1 MIKKRY
7 QETSKKLIK
16 NKKIFLISDLHIGIG
31 FNIKKLDKIK
41 KEIEKEIPNYICIPG
56 DIIDNTNIIKDKE
69 DIVINF
75 LKDISTNTKVIISLG
90 NHDVCRLIRD
100 KKGKRWEYDK
110 RDDFF
115 NKIRNIKNV
124 YLLENE
130 IYTDKDI
137 CFIGLSLSYEYYKTT
152 GESINILEKEL
163 NALNIKI
170 DKNKYNVLLCHSP
183 HRLTNE
189 RIIKT
194 KIMKDI
200 DLILSGHMHNG
211 MVHPIMELIWK
222 GNKGIITPTK
232 ELFPKAKV
240 TRGRIKL
247 NDKNLII
254 SGGITKLSNSSAYII
269 SPLNCLYP
277 MNIEIININ
286 N

>member
-16 NKKIFLISDLHIGIG
+16 NKKIFLISDIHIGTG

-41 KEIEKEIPNYICIPG
+41 KEIEKEMPNYICIPG
-56 DIIDNTNIIKDKE
+56 DIIDNTNIINDKE
-69 DIVINF
+69 NIIIKF
-75 LKDISTNTKVIISLG
+75 LKDISMNTKVIISLG
-90 NHDVCRLIRD
+90 NHDICKLIRD
-100 KKGKRWEYDK
+100 KEGKRWEYDK

-115 NKIRNIKNV
+115 NKIRGIKNV

-130 IYTDKDI
+130 TYTDKDI

-152 GESINILEKEL
+152 GESINVLEKEL
-163 NALNIKI
+163 NALNVKI

-189 RIIKT
+189 CIKKT
-194 KIMKDI
+194 KLMKDI

-211 MVHPIMELIWK
+211 MVHPIMELLWK

-232 ELFPKAKV
+232 ELFPKAKI
-240 TRGRIKL
+240 TRGRVNL
-247 NDKNLII
+247 NDKVLII
-254 SGGITKLSNSSAYII
+254 SGGITKLSHSSAYVI
-269 SPLNCLYP
+269 SPLNFLYP

>member
-115 NKIRNIKNV
+115 NKIRNIKKSAEFFYAYRYGN
-124 YLLENE
+124 
-130 IYTDKDI
+130 
-137 CFIGLSLSYEYYKTT
+137 CH
-152 GESINILEKEL
+152 
-163 NALNIKI
+163 
-170 DKNKYNVLLCHSP
+170 KY
-183 HRLTNE
+183 
-189 RIIKT
+189 
-194 KIMKDI
+194 
-200 DLILSGHMHNG
+200 
-211 MVHPIMELIWK
+211 
-222 GNKGIITPTK
+222 
-232 ELFPKAKV
+232 
-240 TRGRIKL
+240 
-247 NDKNLII
+247 
-254 SGGITKLSNSSAYII
+254 
-269 SPLNCLYP
+269 
-277 MNIEIININ
+277 
-286 N
+286 

>member
-16 NKKIFLISDLHIGIG
+16 NKKIFLISDIHIGTG
-31 FNIKKLDKIK
+31 FNIKKLEKIK
-41 KEIEKEIPNYICIPG
+41 KEIEKETPNYICIPG
-56 DIIDNTNIIKDKE
+56 DIIDNTNIINDKE
-69 DIVINF
+69 NIIIKF
-75 LKDISTNTKVIISLG
+75 LKDISMNTKVIISLG
-90 NHDVCRLIRD
+90 NHDICKLIRD
-100 KKGKRWEYDK
+100 RNGKRWEYDK

-115 NKIRNIKNV
+115 NKIRGIKNV

-130 IYTDKDI
+130 TYTDKDI

-152 GESINILEKEL
+152 GESINVLEKEL
-163 NALNIKI
+163 NALNVKI

-189 RIIKT
+189 CIKKT
-194 KIMKDI
+194 KLMKDI

-211 MVHPIMELIWK
+211 MVHPIMELLWK

-232 ELFPKAKV
+232 ELFSKAKV
-240 TRGRIKL
+240 TRGRVNL
-247 NDKNLII
+247 NDKVLII
-254 SGGITKLSNSSAYII
+254 SGGITKLSHSSAYVI
-269 SPLNCLYP
+269 SPLNFLYP

>member
-137 CFIGLSLSYEYYKTT
+137 CFIGLSLSYEYYKIT
-152 GESINILEKEL
+152 GESINILEKEF

-240 TRGRIKL
+240 TRGIIKL

>member
-90 NHDVCRLIRD
+90 NHDICRLIRD

-163 NALNIKI
+163 NALNVKI

-240 TRGRIKL
+240 TRGRINL

>member
-152 GESINILEKEL
+152 GESINVLEKEL
-163 NALNIKI
+163 NALNVKI